1 MKPSDLFLGGV
12 PTEPDVKKLIEV
24 FGVPKVGDELT
35 YEQVAEVIGA
45 PIRSYRFRT
54 VTWAWRKLLDRQ
66 HNLIVGAVQARG
78 FVVLDNQSR
87 VRFSAGRF
95 KRGLRSVRRASDV
108 ASRTDLGGL
117 TPEERR
123 SRDHIVATGSM
134 LQLAAATEA
143 RKLKLTFGGVAPVA
157 K

>member
-1 MKPSDLFLGGV
+1 MKPNDLFLGGI
-12 PTEPDVKKLIEV
+12 PTEPDVKKLLAIY
-24 FGVPKVGDELT
+24 GVPAIGTELT
-35 YEQVAEVIGA
+35 YDQVAETIGT
-45 PIRSYRFRT
+45 PVRSYRFRT
-54 VTWAWRKLLDRQ
+54 VTWSWRKVLDRQ
-66 HNLIVGAVQARG
+66 HNLIVGTVHGRG

-108 ASRTDLGGL
+108 AGRTDLVGL

-143 RKLKLTFGGVAPVA
+143 RKLKLTFGNVQPIGH
-157 K
+157 

>member
-1 MKPSDLFLGGV
+1 MKRSDLFLGGV
-12 PTEPDVKKLIEV
+12 PTEPDVRKLVEIY
-24 FGVPKVGDELT
+24 GVPKVGDEFPYQQIADALG
-35 YEQVAEVIGA
+35 V
-45 PIRSYRFRT
+45 PIKSYRFRT

-78 FVVLDNQSR
+78 FVVLDNQQR
-87 VRFSAGRF
+87 VTFSAVRF
-95 KRGLRSVRRASDV
+95 KRGLKAVRRGSCV
-108 ASRTDLGGL
+108 ASRTDTAGL

-143 RKLKLTFGGVAPVA
+143 RKLKLTFDN
-157 K
+157 KESIR